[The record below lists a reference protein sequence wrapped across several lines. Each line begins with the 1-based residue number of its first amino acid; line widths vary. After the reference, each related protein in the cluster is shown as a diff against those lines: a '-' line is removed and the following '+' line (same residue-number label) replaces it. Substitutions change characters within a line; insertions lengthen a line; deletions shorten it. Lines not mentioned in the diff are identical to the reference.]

1 MVCDENDCHYKMSG
15 NPAGT
20 VTYRKATLWF
30 CMHSL
35 CALLFGEIALRNY
48 LSLITCWQ
56 AVLNSDK
63 ACFTNEIR
71 AAFQPFNILNVHYQE
86 KAENLFLSSQLQ
98 TSTGIRILTC
108 KALSPLQIQKL
119 LFHAICLL
127 VFLFVSMFSLSSSPC
142 CFVSAYFAPWRE
154 REMEEKDLLSCCSLS
169 SIYEMWTLM
178 PGWSTFCCICTLHDS
193 APFCLWHRLIIRP
206 LLPSPARICPE
217 PKHSG
222 YIFAQ
227 ISGFLHSLNKNAHI
241 KVKLAY

>member
-56 AVLNSDK
+56 AVLN
-63 ACFTNEIR
+63 
-71 AAFQPFNILNVHYQE
+71 AFQPFNILNVHYQE

-127 VFLFVSMFSLSSSPC
+127 VFLFVSSLFISLLFC
-142 CFVSAYFAPWRE
+142 VSIFCSLERE
-154 REMEEKDLLSCCSLS
+154 RDGRIYCHAVLSAPYMRCGLSCQVGVLS
-169 SIYEMWTLM
+169 AAFAHCMTLLLFA
-178 PGWSTFCCICTLHDS
+178 SDTDS
-193 APFCLWHRLIIRP
+193 
-206 LLPSPARICPE
+206 
-217 PKHSG
+217 
-222 YIFAQ
+222 
-227 ISGFLHSLNKNAHI
+227 
-241 KVKLAY
+241 

>member
-30 CMHSL
+30 CMHSF
-35 CALLFGEIALRNY
+35 CALLFGGITLRNY

-86 KAENLFLSSQLQ
+86 KAKNLFLSSQLQ

-127 VFLFVSMFSLSSSPC
+127 VFFICFNVFSLFISLLFCVSIFCSLERERDGAKGFIVMLFSRLHIWDVDSHARLEYFLLHLHIAWLCFFLPLTQTHNQTLAAFSSSNL
-142 CFVSAYFAPWRE
+142 PWA
-154 REMEEKDLLSCCSLS
+154 KTQWLH
-169 SIYEMWTLM
+169 
-178 PGWSTFCCICTLHDS
+178 ICTN
-193 APFCLWHRLIIRP
+193 FRL
-206 LLPSPARICPE
+206 
-217 PKHSG
+217 
-222 YIFAQ
+222 FA
-227 ISGFLHSLNKNAHI
+227 FT
-241 KVKLAY
+241 

>member
-20 VTYRKATLWF
+20 VTYWKPTLWF

-127 VFLFVSMFSLSSSPC
+127 VFFICFNVFSLFISLLFC
-142 CFVSAYFAPWRE
+142 VSIFCSLERE
-154 REMEEKDLLSCCSLS
+154 RWKKRIYCHAVLSAPYMRCGLSCQVGVLS
-169 SIYEMWTLM
+169 AAFAHCMTLLLFA
-178 PGWSTFCCICTLHDS
+178 SDTDS
-193 APFCLWHRLIIRP
+193 
-206 LLPSPARICPE
+206 
-217 PKHSG
+217 
-222 YIFAQ
+222 
-227 ISGFLHSLNKNAHI
+227 
-241 KVKLAY
+241 

>member
-56 AVLNSDK
+56 AVLN
-63 ACFTNEIR
+63 
-71 AAFQPFNILNVHYQE
+71 AFQPFNILNVHYQE

-127 VFLFVSMFSLSSSPC
+127 VFLFVSSLFISLLFCVSIFCCLERERDGRKGFIVMLFSQLHIWDVDSHARLEYFLLHLHIAWLCSFLPLTQTHNQTLAAFSSSNL
-142 CFVSAYFAPWRE
+142 PWA
-154 REMEEKDLLSCCSLS
+154 KTQWLH
-169 SIYEMWTLM
+169 
-178 PGWSTFCCICTLHDS
+178 ICTN
-193 APFCLWHRLIIRP
+193 FRL
-206 LLPSPARICPE
+206 
-217 PKHSG
+217 
-222 YIFAQ
+222 FA
-227 ISGFLHSLNKNAHI
+227 FT
-241 KVKLAY
+241 

>member
-56 AVLNSDK
+56 AVLN
-63 ACFTNEIR
+63 
-71 AAFQPFNILNVHYQE
+71 AFQPFNILNVHYQE

-154 REMEEKDLLSCCSLS
+154 RERWKKRIYCHAVLSAPYMRCGLSCQVGVLS
-169 SIYEMWTLM
+169 AAFAHCMTLLLFA
-178 PGWSTFCCICTLHDS
+178 SDTDS
-193 APFCLWHRLIIRP
+193 
-206 LLPSPARICPE
+206 
-217 PKHSG
+217 
-222 YIFAQ
+222 
-227 ISGFLHSLNKNAHI
+227 
-241 KVKLAY
+241 

>member
-119 LFHAICLL
+119 LFRAICLL

-154 REMEEKDLLSCCSLS
+154 RDGRKGFIVMLFSQLHIWDVDSHARLEYFLLHLHIAWLCFFLPLTQTHNQTLAGFS
-169 SIYEMWTLM
+169 SSNLPWAKTQWLH
-178 PGWSTFCCICTLHDS
+178 ICTN
-193 APFCLWHRLIIRP
+193 FRL
-206 LLPSPARICPE
+206 
-217 PKHSG
+217 
-222 YIFAQ
+222 FA
-227 ISGFLHSLNKNAHI
+227 FT
-241 KVKLAY
+241 

>member
-127 VFLFVSMFSLSSSPC
+127 VFFICFLSLHLPAVLC
-142 CFVSAYFAPWRE
+142 QHILLPGERE
-154 REMEEKDLLSCCSLS
+154 RWKKRIYGHAVLSAPYMRCGLSCQVGVLS
-169 SIYEMWTLM
+169 AAFAHCMTLLLFA
-178 PGWSTFCCICTLHDS
+178 SDTDS
-193 APFCLWHRLIIRP
+193 
-206 LLPSPARICPE
+206 
-217 PKHSG
+217 
-222 YIFAQ
+222 
-227 ISGFLHSLNKNAHI
+227 
-241 KVKLAY
+241 

>member
-56 AVLNSDK
+56 AVLN
-63 ACFTNEIR
+63 
-71 AAFQPFNILNVHYQE
+71 AFQPFNILNVHYQE

-127 VFLFVSMFSLSSSPC
+127 VFLFVSSLFISLLFCVSIFCSLERERDGRKGFIVMLFSQLHIWDVDSHARLEYFLLHLHIAWLCSFLPLTQTHNQTLAVFSSSNL
-142 CFVSAYFAPWRE
+142 PWA
-154 REMEEKDLLSCCSLS
+154 KTQWLH
-169 SIYEMWTLM
+169 
-178 PGWSTFCCICTLHDS
+178 ICTN
-193 APFCLWHRLIIRP
+193 FRL
-206 LLPSPARICPE
+206 
-217 PKHSG
+217 
-222 YIFAQ
+222 FA
-227 ISGFLHSLNKNAHI
+227 FT
-241 KVKLAY
+241 